1 MDNVKDVRKI
11 GMLDI
16 EFLYTYTQPH
26 KHIKMSAKF
35 QRRAIQI
42 CGLNRTYDHK
52 NVAIVD

>member
-11 GMLDI
+11 GML
-16 EFLYTYTQPH
+16 EFLYTLNR
-26 KHIKMSAKF
+26 HIKMSAKF

-52 NVAIVD
+52 M